1 MKIQDVLKRNHLF
14 QNLTALELD
23 QIAKN
28 LIKTKYARNELIIEK
43 DEDNSN
49 LFFILSGKVEASM
62 TVLYSEIR
70 KEPKYNRKSVIDF
83 HSMLEVINLRS
94 VIGQTKSITDIRCIQ
109 NTDVVKIPSLVIADM
124 MNVNRQFRNAIYSEL
139 ANLNNKI
146 ITRSA
151 ILPALNV
158 EERIMVSIGRYSER
172 KIGVITM
179 GNMTISKISELSS
192 CSREMASKVFKKF
205 QQNGLVIKDGREI
218 LISEE
223 FYEHCVKNN
232 VLNKIQ

>member
-14 QNLTALELD
+14 QNLTVFELD

-28 LIKTKYARNELIIEK
+28 LIKTKYARNELIIKK
-43 DEDNSN
+43 DEDSSN
-49 LFFILSGKVEASM
+49 LFFILNGKVEASM
-62 TVLYSEIR
+62 NVLYSEIR

-83 HSMLEVINLRS
+83 YSMLEVINLRS

-109 NTDVVKIPSLVIADM
+109 NTDVVKIPSSVIADV

-192 CSREMASKVFKKF
+192 CSREMASRVFKKF

>member
-49 LFFILSGKVEASM
+49 LFFILNGKVEASM

-83 HSMLEVINLRS
+83 YSMLEVINLRS

-109 NTDVVKIPSLVIADM
+109 NTDVVKIPSSVIADM

-192 CSREMASKVFKKF
+192 CSREMASRVFKKF